1 MIQTFDLPTIEHT
14 DWVEKLLHWA
24 SLHYPYFAFFEN
36 HQVNYPYG
44 GFKKSFFAGSSCFTL
59 DQASEYYRK
68 SEMVG
73 ILSYDFKN
81 QIEKLSSDNRALV
94 DLPDTLFFLPDVKV
108 LFHENSIDIESN
120 EPENIF
126 WQIVAFQCT
135 AQINPSIKVRQLTS
149 KEAYIEAVK
158 AIQNHILEGDIYEMN
173 YCMAFD
179 FKSNWNPIQGF
190 FDLTERSAMPFSALL
205 KAESKYLICA
215 SPERFLKVMDSKV
228 VAQPIKGTIRRGKN
242 ENEDLALSKEL
253 LYSEKERAE
262 NLMIVDLM
270 RNDLSKI
277 AQTGS
282 IQVEELFGVYAFPKV
297 FQMISTVSAELKA
310 SLNLKEMIHATF
322 PMGSMTGAPKIK
334 CMELIDCYENFKRGW
349 FSGTVGYIHPN
360 GGLDMNVIIRS
371 IIYDQRAQ
379 KGYFAVGSA
388 ITYDADAA
396 YEYEECFLK
405 ASAILETLQ
414 SESSSKM

>member
-1 MIQTFDLPTIEHT
+1 MIQTFNLPTREHA
-14 DWVEKLLHWA
+14 DWIKNLLSWA
-24 SLHYPYFAFFEN
+24 SNQYPYFAFFEN
-36 HQVNYPYG
+36 HQVNYPYD
-44 GFKKSFFAGSSCFTL
+44 GFKKSFFAGSSCFNL
-59 DQASEYYRK
+59 DQASVYYKK

-81 QIEKLSSDNRALV
+81 QIEKLASDNRSLV

-108 LFHENSIDIESN
+108 LFHENSIEIESN

-135 AQINPSIKVRQLTS
+135 AQINPSIQVRQLTS

-158 AIQNHILEGDIYEMN
+158 AIQNHILEGDIYELN

-179 FKSNWNPIQGF
+179 FKADWNPVQGF
-190 FDLTERSAMPFSALL
+190 FDLTKRSAMPFSALF
-205 KAESKYLICA
+205 KAESSYLVCA
-215 SPERFLKVMDSKV
+215 SPERFLKVADSKII
-228 VAQPIKGTIRRGKN
+228 AQPIKGTIRRGKDG
-242 ENEDLALSKEL
+242 NEDLALSKEL
-253 LYSEKERAE
+253 LHSEKERAE

-277 AQTGS
+277 AETGS
-282 IQVEELFGVYAFPKV
+282 VQVEELFGVYAFPKV

-360 GGLDMNVIIRS
+360 GDLDMNVIIRS